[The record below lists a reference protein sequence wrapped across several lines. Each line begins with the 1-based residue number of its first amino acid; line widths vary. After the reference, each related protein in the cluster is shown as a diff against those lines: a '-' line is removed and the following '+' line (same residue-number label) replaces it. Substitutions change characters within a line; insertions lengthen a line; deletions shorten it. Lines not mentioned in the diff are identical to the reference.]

1 MSSNIVQARAEG
13 TPAAPPAD
21 APRPVLH
28 RRKLLGLAGAG
39 TLVLIVGG
47 VIGRAADQGVF
58 STNTGPAYDA
68 WRTWDWDLPGGDNV
82 DLVRA
87 AILAANAHDSQPW
100 VFRLAPA
107 RIDLYADT
115 ARNLG
120 SIDPL
125 LREMHLSLGC
135 ALENLLIAAQARG
148 LSPALTLRPDPA
160 DVTHVARVDLSPE
173 QPGVSPL
180 YAAIPRRHTDRGPYD
195 TNRSVAAQTLA
206 AMAVLIDEPDI
217 GVVWF
222 TSDADKK
229 TFAELTV
236 SATAAFIA
244 DSQQAADDFAWYRN
258 DWHQLQ
264 AAKDGITVDASGI
277 SPLVRAV
284 AKIAPVSREQDDQG
298 WLDNTRN
305 VQVATAAAFGTMVAR
320 DKHDLVQRIKAG
332 RIWQRM
338 HLWATTQGLAV
349 QPLNQVVERAE
360 RERAAGLEPELGR
373 ALAALVPDP
382 DREALMPFRIG
393 YPTAKALASPR
404 RPAEEVIRAG

>member
-1 MSSNIVQARAEG
+1 MSSKVVPAREEG
-13 TPAAPPAD
+13 APAAPAAG
-21 APRPVLH
+21 APRPVLR

-39 TLVLIVGG
+39 TLVLVVAG
-47 VIGRAADQGVF
+47 VIGRAVDQGVF
-58 STNTGPAYDA
+58 SANTGPAYDA
-68 WRTWDWDLPGGDNV
+68 WRAWDLPGADNL

-100 VFRLAPA
+100 AFRLAPA

-125 LREMHLSLGC
+125 RREMHLSLGC
-135 ALENLLIAAQARG
+135 ALENLLLAARARG
-148 LSPALTLRPDPA
+148 LSPAATLRPDPVNA
-160 DVTHVARVDLSPE
+160 THVARVDLSPGE
-173 QPGVSPL
+173 PFASPL

-195 TNRSVAAQTLA
+195 TNRPLAAQTLA
-206 AMAVLIDEPDI
+206 AMAALIDEPDI

-222 TSDADKK
+222 ASDADKK

-236 SATAAFIA
+236 SATEAFIA
-244 DSQQAADDFAWYRN
+244 DPQQAADDFAWYRN

-277 SPLVRAV
+277 SPLVRAL

-305 VQVATAAAFGTMVAR
+305 IQVATAAAFGTLVAR
-320 DKHDLVQRIKAG
+320 DKHDVVQRIKAG

-360 RERAAGLEPELGR
+360 REVSGGLVPEFAR
-373 ALAALVPDP
+373 ALTALAPDP

-393 YPTAKALASPR
+393 YPTAEALASPR
-404 RPAEEVIRAG
+404 RPAEEVIEAG

>member
-1 MSSNIVQARAEG
+1 
-13 TPAAPPAD
+13 
-21 APRPVLH
+21 VLH

-68 WRTWDWDLPGGDNV
+68 WRTWDLPGGDNL

-100 VFRLAPA
+100 VFRLAPS

-120 SIDPL
+120 EIDPL

-135 ALENLLIAAQARG
+135 ALENLLLAAQARG
-148 LSPALTLRPDPA
+148 LSPDLTLRPDPA
-160 DVTHVARVDLSPE
+160 DATHVARVDLSPG

-180 YAAIPRRHTDRGPYD
+180 YAAISKRHTDRGPYD
-195 TNRSVAAQTLA
+195 TARPLAAQTLA
-206 AMAVLIDEPDI
+206 AMAELIDEPDI
-217 GVVWF
+217 GAVWF

-229 TFAELTV
+229 AFADLTV
-236 SATAAFIA
+236 SATEAFIA
-244 DSQQAADDFAWYRN
+244 DAQQAVDDFAWYRN

-264 AAKDGITVDASGI
+264 AAKDGITIDASGI

-298 WLDNTRN
+298 WLDNTRSI
-305 VQVATAAAFGTMVAR
+305 QVATAAAFGTLVAR
-320 DKHDLVQRIKAG
+320 DKHDVVQRIKAG

-360 RERAAGLEPELGR
+360 REVSGGLVPEFAR
-373 ALAALVPDP
+373 ALTALAPDP
-382 DREALMPFRIG
+382 DRQALMPFRIG
-393 YPTAKALASPR
+393 YPTAEALASPR
-404 RPAEEVIRAG
+404 RPAEEVIEAG